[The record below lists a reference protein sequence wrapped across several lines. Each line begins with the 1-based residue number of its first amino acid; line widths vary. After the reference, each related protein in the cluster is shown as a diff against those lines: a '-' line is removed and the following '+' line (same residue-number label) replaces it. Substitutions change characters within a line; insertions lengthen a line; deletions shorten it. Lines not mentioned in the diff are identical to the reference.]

1 MVLAY
6 VGYGLLAVVGVYLLL
21 LVAAA
26 LSADPNKTYERPSG
40 LCRFL
45 LDITVR
51 MLVFFGRV
59 HVEVTGLEKLPKDGR
74 FLLVGNHRSNYDP
87 IVQLA
92 VMQKYKL
99 AFISKPEN
107 FKIPLVGRILRRCC
121 FLPIDRENPRNAITT
136 IHAAARLME
145 DDQVSVGVYPEGT
158 RSRTGELLPF
168 HGGVLKIAQQAHVPV
183 VVAAIQGVE
192 GISRNF
198 PLRRTNV
205 RLDILETLPADYVA
219 HCRSAALGNEIRDTL
234 EAYLPRTQQPYP
246 VAHTA

>member
-6 VGYGLLAVVGVYLLL
+6 VGYGLLGVVLLYVLLL
-21 LVAAA
+21 AVAA
-26 LSADPNKTYERPSG
+26 LTADPKKTYERPSG
-40 LCRFL
+40 LCRWL
-45 LDITVR
+45 LDFTVR
-51 MLVFFGRV
+51 LLMFFGRV
-59 HVEVTGLEKLPKDGR
+59 RVEVTGLEKLPQDGR
-74 FLLVGNHRSNYDP
+74 FLLVSNHRSNYDP

-92 VMQKYKL
+92 CMQKYKL

-145 DDQVSVGVYPEGT
+145 QDTVSVGVYPEGT

-168 HGGVLKIAQQAHVPV
+168 HSGVLKIAQQAHAPV
-183 VVAAIQGVE
+183 VVAAIQGAENV
-192 GISRNF
+192 GHNF
-198 PLRRTNV
+198 PLRRTTV

-219 HCRSAALGNEIRDTL
+219 HSRSAVLGEEIRGTL
-234 EAYLPRTQQPYP
+234 ERYLPKTAQPYP
-246 VAHTA
+246 VAHSA

>member
-1 MVLAY
+1 MELKGKIIDFLGDSITE
-6 VGYGLLAVVGVYLLL
+6 GYGASFATQSYP
-21 LVAAA
+21 A
-26 LSADPNKTYERPSG
+26 
-40 LCRFL
+40 
-45 LDITVR
+45 
-51 MLVFFGRV
+51 
-59 HVEVTGLEKLPKDGR
+59 
-74 FLLVGNHRSNYDP
+74 
-87 IVQLA
+87 
-92 VMQKYKL
+92 
-99 AFISKPEN
+99 
-107 FKIPLVGRILRRCC
+107 RI
-121 FLPIDRENPRNAITT
+121 
-136 IHAAARLME
+136 AARLME

-168 HGGVLKIAQQAHVPV
+168 HSGVLKIAQQAHVPV

>member
-1 MVLAY
+1 MMLAY
-6 VGYGLLAVVGVYLLL
+6 IGYGLLAIVGVYLLL
-21 LVAAA
+21 LVIAA
-26 LSADPNKTYERPSG
+26 LSADPNKTYERPSA

-45 LDITVR
+45 LDVTVR
-51 MLVFFGRV
+51 LLVFFGRV
-59 HVEVTGLEKLPKDGR
+59 HVEVTGLEKLPQNGR

-92 VMQKYKL
+92 IMRKYKL

-183 VVAAIQGVE
+183 VVAAIQGTE

-198 PLRRTNV
+198 PLRRTYV

-234 EAYLPRTQQPYP
+234 EAYLPKMHQPYP